1 MSIGNQDK
9 NVLCFDQSAFSN
21 FVLYVISDNFPS
33 LQWTGCQFWRGSQ
46 KILVA
51 KKSEKSYLRRGRVLK
66 KKKSTTRDILDR
78 LRKMVSSDVE
88 EEDNFRESPSP
99 EPRQSNQLPGKSSS
113 SSSQDNVEEAAAKMI
128 KSMFRCSVC
137 LSQCKLTAATCSTC
151 YAVIGCVHC
160 LEQWIES
167 TILHKCWLCSYST
180 GAENCQYCGSVCP

>member
-1 MSIGNQDK
+1 M
-9 NVLCFDQSAFSN
+9 
-21 FVLYVISDNFPS
+21 
-33 LQWTGCQFWRGSQ
+33 
-46 KILVA
+46 A

-167 TILHKCWLCSYST
+167 TILHKC
-180 GAENCQYCGSVCP
+180 